1 MKKKTKLY
9 LRINLISLFFV
20 AVSFISVTLAWF
32 VYSGLSRVTTE
43 VAVKAWYIEIKNVKD
58 TEENKSSNNVVIS
71 FDDLYPGMET
81 LEEEIK
87 IKNFGDSDAMIKYEI
102 ASVRILG
109 DEADNYVVS
118 PTQTAQFIEDKISHD
133 YPFHINISL
142 SKKYVLAQTDE
153 ATFKVSISWPL
164 DPGKDENGKD
174 LNLVDSLWGT
184 KAYNFKLDEQ
194 KKKSID
200 NTYQIRSSIKMD
212 IMLTAEQYVETP
224 EASDTRYRLGNEI
237 LYDIS
242 ENRICE
248 VESPTCI
255 KTNVIDVNNTIGD
268 STVTLLPKIKEYK
281 ENTIGAYD
289 NINTLYGNYVSL
301 WNASTRLLNIRDV
314 LNVVSRDIKES
325 VLVRPQI
332 SDLIIGNLTYE
343 GRLNKVLLKALNGK
357 GYFKFLNKFLY
368 FQSNECY
375 WLDNEYDKNIGFAVD
390 VLDQNSMQISLT
402 DKNNCKAIPVIIANK
417 PEKLIN

>member
-58 TEENKSSNNVVIS
+58 TDENKDSNNVVIS

-81 LEEEIK
+81 VEEEIK

-102 ASVRILG
+102 ASVRILD
-109 DEADNYVVS
+109 DEADNYVAS
-118 PTQTAQFIEDKISHD
+118 QTQTSQFIEDKISHD

-164 DPGKDENGKD
+164 EPGKDENGKD
-174 LNLVDSLWGT
+174 LNLVDSQWGT
-184 KAYNFKLDEQ
+184 KAYNFKLDEA
-194 KKKSID
+194 KKKEND
-200 NTYQIRSSIKMD
+200 NSYQIRASIKMD
-212 IMLTAEQYVETP
+212 ILLTAEQYVETP

-237 LYDIS
+237 LYDVA
-242 ENRICE
+242 ENKICE
-248 VESPTCI
+248 VESSTCI

-268 STVTLLPKIKEYK
+268 TTVTLLPKVKEYK
-281 ENTIGAYD
+281 ENTTGAYN
-289 NINTLYGNYVSL
+289 NINTLYQNYVYL
-301 WNASTRLLNIRDV
+301 WNASTRLLSVADV
-314 LNVVSRDIKES
+314 LNVVSRDIKDS
-325 VLVRPQI
+325 VLVRPDV
-332 SDLIIGNLTYE
+332 SDLVIGNLSYE
-343 GRLNKVLLKALNGK
+343 GRLNKVLLKALNGQ
-357 GYFKFLNKFLY
+357 GYFKFSNKFLY
-368 FQSNECY
+368 FQSDECY
-375 WLDNEYDKNIGFAVD
+375 WLDNEYDKNIVFAVD
-390 VLDQNSMQISLT
+390 ALDQNSMKISAT
-402 DKNNCKAIPVIIANK
+402 DKNNCKVMPVIIGNK
-417 PEKLIN
+417 PENVIN